1 MLQQSADPSAL
12 ADISSIFPALTRI
25 FYRALSILL
34 VFGGIAVGASF
45 YRMLTQPGWHAAFV
59 LYVGLYIVA
68 CILFGLRKR
77 LSLSFVFSALLV
89 MGYIIGAVALWTGG
103 LAATG
108 IMHLALLCA
117 FAGVFLGMRAGI
129 IALFAGAGI
138 ATLAGIG
145 VSTGLTQTLPNVAAY
160 LSSPVTWVIH
170 IASYLMYLIP
180 LIVSVSGLRNRMM
193 TSLRELQAN
202 IRRLEEEVSLRRE
215 AEEESRENAERYRE
229 LADLL
234 PQAVAEFDL
243 EGNFVYGNLGGLKMF
258 GRTREE
264 LHGCNVLR
272 MIKPDEHERLMRN
285 IRKVLDGEESQGS
298 HEYTA
303 LRKDGSTF
311 PALLYGARILREG
324 KVAGMRAILVD
335 ITERK
340 QSEEKLASTLSTLRK
355 AIGGTIQAIVQVVEM
370 RDPYTAGHQRRVAD
384 LARSI
389 ATEMGL
395 PPDTIEGVRVAAVIH
410 DIGKVSVPAEILSK
424 PGKLTQNEFELI
436 KDHAETGYD
445 ILKDVEFPWPIA
457 EMIRQHHERLDGSGY
472 PRGLKGDDT
481 LIEARVI
488 ALADVVEAIASH
500 RPFRPAHGIE
510 VALDEIKKNR
520 GTLYDPK
527 IVDACLRLFTERKY
541 TFD

>member
-1 MLQQSADPSAL
+1 
-12 ADISSIFPALTRI
+12 
-25 FYRALSILL
+25 LL
-34 VFGGIAVGASF
+34 
-45 YRMLTQPGWHAAFV
+45 
-59 LYVGLYIVA
+59 
-68 CILFGLRKR
+68 
-77 LSLSFVFSALLV
+77 
-89 MGYIIGAVALWTGG
+89 GY
-103 LAATG
+103 
-108 IMHLALLCA
+108 
-117 FAGVFLGMRAGI
+117 
-129 IALFAGAGI
+129 
-138 ATLAGIG
+138 
-145 VSTGLTQTLPNVAAY
+145 
-160 LSSPVTWVIH
+160 
-170 IASYLMYLIP
+170 
-180 LIVSVSGLRNRMM
+180 
-193 TSLRELQAN
+193 
-202 IRRLEEEVSLRRE
+202 
-215 AEEESRENAERYRE
+215 
-229 LADLL
+229 
-234 PQAVAEFDL
+234 
-243 EGNFVYGNLGGLKMF
+243 
-258 GRTREE
+258 
-264 LHGCNVLR
+264 NVLR
-272 MIKPDEHERLMRN
+272 MIKPDEHERLMGN
-285 IRKVLDGEESQGS
+285 IKKVLDGQESQGS

-303 LRKDGSTF
+303 VRKDGSTF

-355 AIGGTIQAIVQVVEM
+355 AIGGTIQAIVQVVET

-520 GTLYDPK
+520 GTLYDPEV
-527 IVDACLRLFTERKY
+527 VDACLRLFTERKY